1 MIIVSQSL
9 NENVFL
15 KTLTTQLVDDKQ
27 NWCCDDGF
35 ILFI

>member
-9 NENVFL
+9 NENIFL
-15 KTLTTQLVDDKQ
+15 KTLTTQLVDKQ
-27 NWCCDDGF
+27 NWCCDDDF